1 MDRPLGRKAYT
12 SIPHLPGSRSAG
24 DRHLPF
30 HQAERLTREAPRGFE
45 VVIQE
50 KLDGSCVAAA
60 RIGDDIVALGRAGD
74 LAAESR
80 NAGRRLWASWTRDH
94 EARFR
99 ALLQPGERLVGEWLA
114 LAHSTRYSLEHEPFV
129 AFDLMREGER
139 LPSLALRRRLR
150 QTGFCLPHEVHRG
163 EAMPVAAALERLG
176 HGGHGATVP
185 PEGLVY
191 RLESEGAVA
200 LIAKHVRI
208 GKVDGSLL
216 EENTGEPPVWNW
228 HPDEILEPR

>member
-1 MDRPLGRKAYT
+1 M
-12 SIPHLPGSRSAG
+12 
-24 DRHLPF
+24 
-30 HQAERLTREAPRGFE
+30 
-45 VVIQE
+45 QE

-80 NAGRRLWASWTRDH
+80 NAGRRLWAAWVDEH
-94 EARFR
+94 QGRFR

-114 LAHSTRYSLEHEPFV
+114 LAHSTHYSLVHEPFV
-129 AFDLMREGER
+129 AFDLMHEGDR
-139 LPSLALRRRLR
+139 LTSLALGRRLR
-150 QTGFCLPHEVHRG
+150 QTGFCPPHEVHRG
-163 EAMPVAAALERLG
+163 DALTVSTALMMLG
-176 HGGHGATVP
+176 DGGHGAMEP

-200 LIAKHVRI
+200 LIAKHVRP

-216 EENTGEPPVWNW
+216 EENTGKPPVWNW
-228 HPDEILEPR
+228 HPDFNEPR